1 MITCEVCG
9 QTLPDGTA
17 FCSNCGSPLENAP
30 MIKPDSDAIASAIP
44 DQAVTPTPE
53 QASAAPVPEMFTS
66 YDTPQQSGSYGQ
78 LTQQSKQVT
87 EENPYA
93 MPETQYTQQ
102 TTQYGQTQYTNQPGY
117 GQPQYTPYYQ
127 PPYGQPVNNYYVQPK
142 QTNGKSVASLIM
154 GILSLLLLCAYG
166 GGIPFG
172 IMGIVFGVIAKKEI
186 QNDSTNTKGGSGM
199 ATGGIVCSVIGLV
212 LSVLFLLII
221 IIVAFLLGTDPY
233 YSHQDFY

>member
-17 FCSNCGSPLENAP
+17 FCPNCGSPLENAP

-154 GILSLLLLCAYG
+154 GIVSLLLLCAYG

-172 IMGIVFGVIAKKEI
+172 IMGVIAKKEI